1 MVAIGGW
8 TKTRVGALEAPRAEA
23 VTSTTPIPAG
33 VQMVKSGAFQLPAH
47 ATPPGAMS
55 RIPPVTALALEEV
68 TEKVKVGEIWE
79 LPLFTAEAVNA

>member
-8 TKTRVGALEAPRAEA
+8 TKTRVGALEAPSAEA

-55 RIPPVTALALEEV
+55 RIPPVTPPALELV
-68 TEKVKVGEIWE
+68 TEKVNVGEIWE
-79 LPLFTAEAVNA
+79 LPLFTALAVNA